1 MKSSRQVERIVGQ
14 ARLAADPATDQRILS
29 DAGAALA
36 KNADNRPQASQPGP
50 TIWRTIMGN
59 RITRYSVA
67 AVVALAAA
75 LVLLNPLGTTSTG
88 VALAQVQARVAGIE
102 TMIIRGTKTFTL
114 PSRDGEVFE
123 FGGIK
128 GHFDLVKYFS
138 AQQGLVEE
146 GYADGELI
154 YRFTFNRPQR
164 QTLLLLPRYK
174 KYGKFPSTD
183 EQMRL
188 LESGTPKGIVN
199 LLTEGGYKELGRDH
213 INGLETEVLAFEDPR
228 TFKDLLPKAIADL
241 QSIKGKVWIAID
253 EQLPVRV
260 EGDIAFGRGFMTM
273 FHEVNLHEVNT
284 FGDYNVEL
292 DDAIFDTTAPEGYTE
307 LTLSDILQAIP
318 AKAKAAAAGLGIVPA
333 GFVFW
338 MRRRR
343 KAPIHPGNLH
353 PHQPGS
359 PPACVR
365 ARRGL
370 NGADNEV
377 TPAP

>member
-1 MKSSRQVERIVGQ
+1 MKSARQVEEIVGQ
-14 ARLAADPATDQRILS
+14 ARLQTDQATDERILS
-29 DAGAALA
+29 AAGAALA
-36 KNADNRPQASQPGP
+36 KTTHNRPRASRPGP
-50 TIWRTIMGN
+50 SFWRVMMES
-59 RITRYSVA
+59 RVTRYSAAA
-67 AVVALAAA
+67 AVVMATAYVLFGPSWAPGNGGVVLAD
-75 LVLLNPLGTTSTG
+75 
-88 VALAQVQARVAGIE
+88 VQQNVAGIE

-128 GHFDLVKYFS
+128 GHFDLVKYLS
-138 AQQGLVEE
+138 AQHGLVEE

-213 INGLETEVLAFEDPR
+213 IDGLETEVLEFEGPR
-228 TFKDLLPKAIADL
+228 TFKDLLPKAIADM
-241 QSIKGKVWIAID
+241 QSLKGRVWIAID

-260 EGDIAFGRGFMTM
+260 EGDMTFGRSFMTM

-292 DDAIFDTTAPEGYTE
+292 DDAIFDTTPPEGYTE

-343 KAPIHPGNLH
+343 KAPIHPG
-353 PHQPGS
+353 
-359 PPACVR
+359 
-365 ARRGL
+365 
-370 NGADNEV
+370 
-377 TPAP
+377 